1 MDESDF
7 HCIICLELPPN
18 QVHQC
23 SNGHIYCIDCWRKM
37 HEAVPSARVCGEC
50 RSAILDNMDGLTLL
64 GTFFLTF
71 FVVVL
76 IASLVYFCIFYVFG
90 LPEDDRPTFECFGK
104 SEPLAPPTRTSPRR
118 QEFKPNNY

>member
-37 HEAVPSARVCGEC
+37 HEAVPSARVCGHC
-50 RSAILDNMDGLTLL
+50 RSELPAMNRALAAERAIAAFPATCGACGERNVSRVM
-64 GTFFLTF
+64 
-71 FVVVL
+71 
-76 IASLVYFCIFYVFG
+76 
-90 LPEDDRPTFECFGK
+90 
-104 SEPLAPPTRTSPRR
+104 
-118 QEFKPNNY
+118 N